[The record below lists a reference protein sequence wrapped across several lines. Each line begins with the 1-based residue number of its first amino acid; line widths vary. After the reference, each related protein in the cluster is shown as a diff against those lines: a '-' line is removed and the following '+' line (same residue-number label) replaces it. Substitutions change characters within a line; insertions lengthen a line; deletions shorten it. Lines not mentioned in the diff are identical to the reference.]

1 MIAEYQQPITIDK
14 LYSYLLSML
23 LWFLFHVSYWR
34 SHIGGGFLR
43 LNVRCVGIQ
52 DIKVFEPDSWF
63 TVRCLYPVV
72 TTLVNDVDGPYGRS
86 AEDNHIILWPV
97 DSVCLFLFFYI
108 FHWKQIFLPN
118 YSEYYV
124 AENSYWSMNRHGWWS
139 SGKCSLCMRERIRIP
154 LKSLNRIVSVSLP
167 NTQQNG

>member
-34 SHIGGGFLR
+34 SHIGGVFLR

-97 DSVCLFLFFYI
+97 DSVCLFFFFFFTFFI
-108 FHWKQIFLPN
+108 
-118 YSEYYV
+118 
-124 AENSYWSMNRHGWWS
+124 ENKYFYPTILNTM
-139 SGKCSLCMRERIRIP
+139 SLKTPIEAWTATVGGP
-154 LKSLNRIVSVSLP
+154 VGSVRCACG
-167 NTQQNG
+167 NGFEFR

>member
-1 MIAEYQQPITIDK
+1 
-14 LYSYLLSML
+14 ML

-72 TTLVNDVDGPYGRS
+72 TTLVNDADGAYGRS
-86 AEDNHIILWPV
+86 AEDNQIILWSVDMQCLPFFFTFSIENKYFYPTILNTMSLKTPTKAWTATVGGPV
-97 DSVCLFLFFYI
+97 GGVRCACGDGFES
-108 FHWKQIFLPN
+108 
-118 YSEYYV
+118 
-124 AENSYWSMNRHGWWS
+124 R
-139 SGKCSLCMRERIRIP
+139 
-154 LKSLNRIVSVSLP
+154 
-167 NTQQNG
+167 

>member
-1 MIAEYQQPITIDK
+1 
-14 LYSYLLSML
+14 ML

-72 TTLVNDVDGPYGRS
+72 TTLVNDADGAYGRS
-86 AEDNHIILWPV
+86 AEDNQIILWSV
-97 DSVCLFLFFYI
+97 DMQCLPLFF
-108 FHWKQIFLPN
+108 FL
-118 YSEYYV
+118 
-124 AENSYWSMNRHGWWS
+124 HF
-139 SGKCSLCMRERIRIP
+139 P
-154 LKSLNRIVSVSLP
+154 LKTNIFIQLFWILCRWKLLMKHEPPRLVVQWEVFAVPAGTDSNPVKVVKSDSFSFTTKHSAICVKNHGSTEMSI
-167 NTQQNG
+167 